1 MKPMRACDA
10 VESKIRFPVIAM
22 PKLDGVRGCNLFGK
36 LTGRSLKPFKNKHV
50 TAQFSLSCLIG
61 LDGEFAAQHEY
72 HPDLCRL
79 TSSAVGTIAG
89 EPYVLW
95 WLFDYVTIETRD
107 LGYEQRL
114 KRLWARMHELSTEVP
129 HLMQHLRL
137 MPWVVCNSWEE
148 VEAFEASLPESAEG
162 VILRDPN
169 GKHKDGYATPTEATF
184 TRIKRFVDFE
194 FMADEIIE
202 GQENQN
208 EAQINELGLTFRS
221 SHQEN
226 MVGNGMVGAMIGP
239 VLDTVKDSSGKV
251 LFEKGQR
258 VRVGA
263 GCMTHAQRK
272 HYFENP
278 DELRKEISKA
288 KFFPKGIKDK
298 PRFPTWQSFRNSED
312 M

>member
-10 VESKIRFPVIAM
+10 VESKIKFPVIAM

-50 TAQFSLSCLIG
+50 TTQFSRSDLLG
-61 LDGEFAAQHEY
+61 MDGEFAAEHEF
-72 HPDLCRL
+72 HPDLCRI
-79 TSSAVGTIAG
+79 TSSAVGTIQG
-89 EPYVLW
+89 EPFVLW
-95 WLFDYVTIETRD
+95 WLFDYVTIETKDWGYRER
-107 LGYEQRL
+107 LEKLALTYEQLRL
-114 KRLWARMHELSTEVP
+114 SSPIFL
-129 HLMQHLRL
+129 HLRL
-137 MPWVVCNSWEE
+137 MPWKLCRTWAE
-148 VEAFEASLPESAEG
+148 VEEFEASLPETAEG

-194 FMADEIIE
+194 FMADEIVE

-208 EAQINELGLTFRS
+208 EAQTNELGQTFRS

-226 MVGNGMVGAMIGP
+226 KVANGMVGAMIGP
-239 VLDTVKDSSGKV
+239 VLADVKDSTGKV
-251 LFEKGQR
+251 LFKKGER

-263 GCMTHAQRK
+263 GCMSHAQRK

-278 DELRKEISKA
+278 DELRKQISKA